1 MKNKEELI
9 KSPMLYL
16 SAGSKELFHSNF
28 LYWIG
33 KTNRSLF
40 EKIINEL
47 NNENVVWPTNWEIRR
62 EYKNT
67 DISIVYNKETGKTV
81 KGHPVTKEY
90 AFLVLENK
98 VKSLATRMQLLDY
111 EKKFDDS
118 FEEYPRYILLSMA
131 KNYAELGEIEG
142 SRWKITHYDEL
153 SKAIT
158 KYAPQYAKEEELIYI
173 NDYCKYIELLS
184 ELVESWMIDE
194 NTKHLQDHFDLKEIR
209 INDLYEKLHYSQMVQ
224 MLVAQLED
232 VDEALKERY
241 KTNDEGNCPG
251 VWWGISDFNVITSD
265 EFDMRHPVSSRKPY
279 EHIFINSTL
288 SHAIGLMDVKIKIA
302 ADTCFVIQL
311 QGNRYCHG
319 IEKKGIYN
327 HISNGNTLS
336 RNEVSFMGFC
346 DSGLKNKGIENKKL
360 CHYGNDFV
368 YNYQKVTDE
377 TVGKLL
383 DTIKEDIIEILGT
396 VNH

>member
-33 KTNRSLF
+33 KTNRVLF
-40 EKIINEL
+40 ENIINEII
-47 NNENVVWPTNWEIRR
+47 NENMVWPTNWEIRR

-98 VKSLATRMQLLDY
+98 VKSLATRKQLLEY
-111 EKKFDDS
+111 EEKFDGL
-118 FEEYPRYILLSMA
+118 FENGCRYILLSLA
-131 KNYAELGEIEG
+131 KDYAELSDIDNTC
-142 SRWKITHYDEL
+142 WQITHYDKL
-153 SKAIT
+153 AQAIT
-158 KYAPQYAKEEELIYI
+158 KYAPQYAKDGDLVYI
-173 NDYCKYIELLS
+173 NDYCKYIANLS
-184 ELVESWMIDE
+184 ELVGSWMIDE
-194 NTKHLQDHFDLKEIR
+194 NTKHLQKHLDLKEMR

-224 MLVAQLED
+224 MLVAKLED
-232 VDEALKERY
+232 IDDTLRKKY
-241 KTNDEGNCPG
+241 GTNDEGSSPG
-251 VWWGISDFNVITSD
+251 VCCGISNFEDITSGKYGI
-265 EFDMRHPVSSRKPY
+265 MQ
-279 EHIFINSTL
+279 HIFISSTL
-288 SHAIGLMDVKIKIA
+288 SHAIGLIDVKIKIA

-327 HISNGNTLS
+327 EITNDNTRAEISFLNFFG
-336 RNEVSFMGFC
+336 
-346 DSGLKNKGIENKKL
+346 KGVENKKI

>member
-33 KTNRSLF
+33 KTNRVLF
-40 EKIINEL
+40 ENIINEII
-47 NNENVVWPTNWEIRR
+47 NENMVWPTNWEIRR

-98 VKSLATRMQLLDY
+98 VKSLATRKQLLEY
-111 EKKFDDS
+111 EEKFDGL
-118 FEEYPRYILLSMA
+118 FENGCRYILLSLA
-131 KNYAELGEIEG
+131 KDYAELSDIDNTC
-142 SRWKITHYDEL
+142 WQITHYDKL
-153 SKAIT
+153 AQAIT
-158 KYAPQYAKEEELIYI
+158 KYAPQYAKDGDLVYI
-173 NDYCKYIELLS
+173 NDYCKYIANLS
-184 ELVESWMIDE
+184 ELVGSWMIDE
-194 NTKHLQDHFDLKEIR
+194 NTKHLQKHLDLKEMR

-224 MLVAQLED
+224 MLVAKLED
-232 VDEALKERY
+232 IDDTLRKKY
-241 KTNDEGNCPG
+241 GTNDKGSSPG
-251 VWWGISDFNVITSD
+251 VCCGISNFEDITSGKYGI
-265 EFDMRHPVSSRKPY
+265 MQ
-279 EHIFINSTL
+279 HIFISSTL
-288 SHAIGLMDVKIKIA
+288 SHAIGLIDVKIKIA

-327 HISNGNTLS
+327 EITNDNTRAEISFLNFFG
-336 RNEVSFMGFC
+336 
-346 DSGLKNKGIENKKL
+346 KGVENKKI

>member
-33 KTNRSLF
+33 KTNRTLF
-40 EKIINEL
+40 ERIINEL
-47 NNENVVWPTNWEIRR
+47 TDDNMVWPTNWEIRR

-98 VKSLATRMQLLDY
+98 VKSLATRKQLLEY
-111 EKKFDDS
+111 EEKFDGL
-118 FEEYPRYILLSMA
+118 FENGCRYILLSLA
-131 KNYAELGEIEG
+131 KDYAELSDIDNTC
-142 SRWKITHYDEL
+142 WQITHYDKL
-153 SKAIT
+153 AQAIT
-158 KYAPQYAKEEELIYI
+158 KYAPQYAKDGDLVYI
-173 NDYCKYIELLS
+173 NDYCKYIANLS
-184 ELVESWMIDE
+184 ELVGSWMIDE
-194 NTKHLQDHFDLKEIR
+194 NTKHLQKHLDLKEMR

-224 MLVAQLED
+224 MLVAKLED
-232 VDEALKERY
+232 IDDTLRKKY
-241 KTNDEGNCPG
+241 GTNDESSSPG
-251 VWWGISDFNVITSD
+251 VCCGISNFEDITSGKYGI
-265 EFDMRHPVSSRKPY
+265 MQ
-279 EHIFINSTL
+279 HIFISSTL
-288 SHAIGLMDVKIKIA
+288 SHAIGLIDVKIKIA
-302 ADTCFVIQL
+302 PDTCFVIQL

-346 DSGLKNKGIENKKL
+346 DGGLKDKGIENKKT

-377 TVGKLL
+377 TVGELIDK
-383 DTIKEDIIEILGT
+383 IKNDIVEII
-396 VNH
+396 NFRQKHSN